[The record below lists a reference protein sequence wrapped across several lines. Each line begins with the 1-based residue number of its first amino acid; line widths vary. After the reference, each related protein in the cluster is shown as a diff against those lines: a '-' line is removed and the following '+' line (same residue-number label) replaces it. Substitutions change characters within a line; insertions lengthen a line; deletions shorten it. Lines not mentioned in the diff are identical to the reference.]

1 VHTHDSSTL
10 KADTGGSQI
19 GDQPGLQMD
28 TVSKKKKKVIAVYFL
43 NSEYLPKHSNVNN
56 NINLPKFCINVKNK
70 GRKREAMT
78 RAGHSTIKQEE

>member
-1 VHTHDSSTL
+1 LETSLGYKWTL
-10 KADTGGSQI
+10 SQ
-19 GDQPGLQMD
+19 
-28 TVSKKKKKVIAVYFL
+28 KRKKKVIAVYFL